1 MPSFLIYLLVFLL
14 GICVGSFLN
23 VCIFR
28 LPSEDS
34 ITNPPRSVCPHC
46 RNSIPFYD
54 NIPLFSYF
62 WLRGKCRSC
71 GGKIS
76 FRYPMVELMGGIFAL
91 AIFRHY
97 GFSLPA
103 LIYFVLI
110 CSLVVITFIDLD
122 YGIIPDVI
130 TLPGIPIGLAASL
143 VLPSI
148 SIFNALLGILAGGGT
163 LFMVAWIYS
172 LITGKEGM
180 GGGDIKLLAMLGPFL
195 GWKGVF
201 FTIFAASV
209 VGMLAGIIEMI
220 RHREGMKLAIPF
232 GPFISI
238 GAILYIF
245 YGPGLM
251 TWYWNFIR
259 AV

>member
-1 MPSFLIYLLVFLL
+1 MFPCCNNL
-14 GICVGSFLN
+14 
-23 VCIFR
+23 
-28 LPSEDS
+28 
-34 ITNPPRSVCPHC
+34 
-46 RNSIPFYD
+46 
-54 NIPLFSYF
+54 
-62 WLRGKCRSC
+62 
-71 GGKIS
+71 
-76 FRYPMVELMGGIFAL
+76 
-91 AIFRHY
+91 
-97 GFSLPA
+97 
-103 LIYFVLI
+103 
-110 CSLVVITFIDLD
+110 IDLD

-251 TWYWNFIR
+251 TMVLEFYQSRMRPNPPSLSSRAQFISFHR
-259 AV
+259 TLSTRLALTYSNGFKIITVPETDPSKGQVHFFASYFSLRSGH